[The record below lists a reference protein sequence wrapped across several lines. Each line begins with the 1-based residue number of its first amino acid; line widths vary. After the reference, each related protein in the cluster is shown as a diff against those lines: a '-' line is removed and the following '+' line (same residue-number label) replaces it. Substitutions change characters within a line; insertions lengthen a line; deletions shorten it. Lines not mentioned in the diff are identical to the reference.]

1 MGLRRPGTIGRSACA
16 GSIGLGG
23 RVGRQLAEADPE
35 GSDEIVVGSIT
46 DSVVS
51 VVDRDTLSIVVL

>member
-23 RVGRQLAEADPE
+23 RVGRQLDEADPE
-35 GSDEIVVGSIT
+35 GSDGIVVGSIA
-46 DSVVS
+46 DSVS
-51 VVDRDTLSIVVL
+51 VVDRDALSILVL